1 MISTL
6 TKFNGEPLSDFARKT
21 INELWELHEKTYRKN
36 KELSD
41 WKKKLKIKIQELEG
55 IYKKDKETKQLI
67 KVKEGKIDQKRDL
80 LNQAEAKEL
89 LLEKFFTL
97 IDKQLNKYLNSEK
110 KELIRIFENLWDKYS
125 VSLEQ
130 LKRERDDEVRR
141 LDEFLIRLGFYG

>member
-67 KVKEGKIDQKRDL
+67 KVKEGNIDQKRDL